1 MVGQVSAASKQPAAA
16 SAPKL
21 ADRPQYVAVVIVGL
35 AAILI
40 MSFLVLMLGKA
51 ADTSKVSAGAGV
63 LALVT
68 ALAVGI
74 ERVLEAFWT
83 LVDRLVRNP
92 SWPFSSD
99 AELLSNLA
107 DQLSSKVKAPL
118 DQVHKFLGSADA
130 DAKKL
135 LNDKPHIQDQVN
147 KLLDSVNKLLSGQE
161 DPKSWSRLNA
171 LQVGLAD
178 LNTQLDSASTGA
190 NLNLA
195 VSTLD
200 ALYGWID
207 SLLMNP
213 GRKIMSLFAG
223 SLVGLVAAWLFG
235 LDLVHAAL
243 NVAPPPGWAWGMALT
258 GVVVGLGSNPTHELI
273 HAIQSYK
280 QSEQP

>member
-1 MVGQVSAASKQPAAA
+1 MSGALTQQGAASE
-16 SAPKL
+16 PKPV
-21 ADRPQYVAVVIVGL
+21 DRGKYVGVVIVGV
-35 AAILI
+35 AAILVI
-40 MSFLVLMLGKA
+40 AFLVLTLGKA
-51 ADTSKVSAGAGV
+51 ADTSKASAGAGV

-83 LVDRLVRNP
+83 LVDRLAKNP

-99 AELLSNLA
+99 AELMNNLA

-118 DQVHKFLGSADA
+118 EEVNKFLGSADD
-130 DAKKL
+130 DANKL
-135 LNDKPHIQDQVN
+135 LNDKPQIQDQVN
-147 KLLDSVNKLLSGQE
+147 KLLDSVNKVLSGQE
-161 DPKSWSRLNA
+161 DPKSWRRLNA
-171 LQVGLAD
+171 LQVGLGD
-178 LNTQLDSASTGA
+178 LKKQLGSAGTGA
-190 NLNLA
+190 NLTLA

-200 ALYGWID
+200 TLYGWID

-258 GVVVGLGSNPTHELI
+258 GIVVGLGANPTHELI